1 MSTEDGKPTALVPA
15 QTAALSRAGVKS
27 LAARGRD
34 LLRQKEEAAKW
45 LRKGLELRETTP
57 DDPLVRGPI
66 NPYAIQQTIPDLCA
80 QLQTAVRYINH
91 VLAGSNPDQAAE
103 SLGMTRDDMEVAHVA
118 YFFVPEVLA
127 AVIGKSAAWVG
138 KRVEDHAD
146 GTAPAIIPSPAGM
159 NDGVLTQKTVE
170 LSVQISLELE
180 RIQQQ
185 ACKREKTLEEAFRCF
200 ETGHELDSWNPEL
213 MYWLA
218 NSYYWGYG
226 VREDK
231 ERAATLYRRAADE
244 GHSNAQYCLGVLY
257 SEGEGVERD
266 EVKAAVWLSKAAEQG
281 NTDAQ
286 ISLGLAYKT
295 GMGVP
300 QDYAQG
306 ATWLRRAGER
316 EDFGDSV
323 AN

>member
-1 MSTEDGKPTALVPA
+1 MSTEEGKPTALVPA
-15 QTAALSRAGVKS
+15 QTAALSRAGIKS

-45 LRKGLELRETTP
+45 LRKGLELREMTP
-57 DDPLVRGPI
+57 DDPRVRGPI

-80 QLQTAVRYINH
+80 QLQTAVRYINQ
-91 VLAGSNPDQAAE
+91 VLAGSNPDEAAK
-103 SLGMTRDDMEVAHVA
+103 SLGMTRDDLEVAHVA
-118 YFFVPEVLA
+118 YFFAPEALA
-127 AVIGKSAAWVG
+127 AVMGKSAAWVG
-138 KRVEDHAD
+138 KRVEDHA
-146 GTAPAIIPSPAGM
+146 GRTTPTIIPSPAGM

-185 ACKREKTLEEAFRCF
+185 ACKREKALEEAFRSF
-200 ETGHELDSWNPEL
+200 ETGHELDSRNPEL
-213 MYWLA
+213 MYCLA
-218 NSYYWGYG
+218 DSYYWGCG

-257 SEGEGVERD
+257 SEGEGVDRD
-266 EVKAAVWLSKAAEQG
+266 EVEAAVWFSKAAEQG

-295 GMGVP
+295 GIGVP
-300 QDYAQG
+300 KDYAQG